1 MNKTKKMILGSA
13 AIAVAV
19 TGYSETKKKVDLSTL
34 PPIPGIAPAVRPD
47 KKVMIE
53 ELLAQIPE
61 NYGVFAGEQLK
72 FKDVEPQLRS
82 VLKNPRMAQSP
93 KENIIKTIEDICRS
107 VLEKKALLLLAS
119 KDSSYKELTD
129 AEIEKEYQN
138 VVARYKGEANLERM
152 LKRDGLTIDYFKSMV
167 SDNLIIRRYI
177 DAFRDAIPLTDAE
190 IEVEYNNNRARY
202 ITQPQVQASH
212 ILKKLPKD
220 ATDDIKKT
228 VKAEI
233 DAILAKLKQGA
244 DFAELA
250 KAESDCPSGA
260 KGGDLGLFT
269 KERMVKPFSA
279 AAFKM
284 EKGEISEVV
293 ETQFGY
299 HVIKV
304 TDKKAGGQK
313 TLAEVKDQLSQNI
326 RFRKMNTLMKQTI
339 NKCIA
344 DNKGEITF
352 KLKND
357 TALNQAPKQR
367 MIKINPKDIN
377 KSEPIKIVPSKAKA
391 VKAAPAEKAEDKKET
406 AK

>member
-1 MNKTKKMILGSA
+1 MNKTKKIILGSA
-13 AIAVAV
+13 AIAAAL
-19 TGYSETKKKVDLSTL
+19 TGYSEGKKKVDLSTL
-34 PPIPGIAPAVRPD
+34 PPIPGSGMGMAPPTVQAD
-47 KKVMIE
+47 KKVLIE

-61 NYGVFAGEQLK
+61 NYGVFAGEFLK
-72 FKDVEPQLRS
+72 YKDIEPQLRS

-93 KENIIKTIEDICRS
+93 KENIIKTIESICES
-107 VLEKKALLLLAS
+107 VLEKKALLLLAAEH
-119 KDSSYKELTD
+119 SSYKPLTEQ
-129 AEIEKEYQN
+129 EINEEFQR

-152 LKRDGLTIDYFKSMV
+152 LKRDGLSLDYFKSMIK
-167 SDNLIIRRYI
+167 DNLTIRGYI
-177 DAFRDAIPLTDAE
+177 DAFREAIEVTDAE
-190 IEVEYNNNRARY
+190 LEVEYNNNRARFV
-202 ITQPQVQASH
+202 TKPQVKASH

-250 KAESDCPSGA
+250 KAESACPSGA
-260 KGGDLGLFT
+260 KGGDLGFFSA
-269 KERMVKPFSA
+269 ERMVKPFSD

-304 TDKKAGGQK
+304 TDKQKGGQK
-313 TLAEVKDQLSQNI
+313 TLAEVKDQLTQNI
-326 RFRKMNTLMKQTI
+326 RYRKMNVSMKETI

-344 DNKGEITF
+344 ENKGEITF

-357 TALNQAPKQR
+357 TAVKTVKPPIMQ
-367 MIKINPKDIN
+367 IK
-377 KSEPIKIVPSKAKA
+377 PSMAKKAEA
-391 VKAAPAEKAEDKKET
+391 VKITPQDLKKASKVKET
-406 AK
+406 E